1 MKYLS
6 LFLFAFLTLIACQSP
21 TPTPENSSS
30 TKEAITSSPLPKVD
44 TSLYETF
51 TIQEGD
57 TTFLMKK
64 YFMVHLK
71 KGTNRDQAEKE
82 AAKIQEAH
90 LAHLGK
96 LAEDK
101 KLCIAGP
108 FDAAGTDILGI
119 AIYSVP
125 NLEIADSLANADPAV
140 KAGRLS
146 VDVFP
151 FWAAVGSQL
160 F

>member
-1 MKYLS
+1 MKAF
-6 LFLFAFLTLIACQSP
+6 LFLPLLAISILACQPERNAP
-21 TPTPENSSS
+21 TPTKSPVVSLPE
-30 TKEAITSSPLPKVD
+30 VD
-44 TSLYETF
+44 TTRFETF
-51 TIQEGD
+51 SYQEGD
-57 TTFLMKK
+57 TTYVMKK

-71 KGTNRDQAEKE
+71 KGAVRDQDEAS

-90 LAHLGK
+90 LAHLSK
-96 LAEDK
+96 LAEDQK
-101 KLCIAGP
+101 ICIAGP
-108 FDAAGTDILGI
+108 FEGDSTILGI

-140 KAGRLS
+140 QAGRLE
-146 VDVFP
+146 VDVIP

>member
-1 MKYLS
+1 MKNSLLLS
-6 LFLFAFLTLIACQSP
+6 LLILLCLSCQESNQIDSKPAPVTEKPASTLP
-21 TPTPENSSS
+21 D
-30 TKEAITSSPLPKVD
+30 VD
-44 TSLYETF
+44 TSIFETF
-51 TIQEGD
+51 SYQEGD

-71 KGTNRDQAEKE
+71 KGPNRDQDKKDATV
-82 AAKIQEAH
+82 IQEAH
-90 LAHLGK
+90 LAHLSK

-108 FDAAGTDILGI
+108 FEGDSIIQGM

-125 NLEIADSLANADPAV
+125 NLAIADSLANADPAV
-140 KAGRLS
+140 KAGRLT

-160 F
+160 Y